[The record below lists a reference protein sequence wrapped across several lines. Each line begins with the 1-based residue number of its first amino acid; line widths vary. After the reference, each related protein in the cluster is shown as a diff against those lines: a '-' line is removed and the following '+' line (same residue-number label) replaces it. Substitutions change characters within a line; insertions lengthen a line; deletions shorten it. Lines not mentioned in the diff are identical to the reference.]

1 MSEFAKYYYALSKI
15 KGLGTDSLKKLIKLF
30 GDPQKAWHSENAP
43 PMSSDK
49 NNIFFNFEAFKKFRE
64 KINLDSEWQRIKNAE
79 VEKNILTI
87 DWHDKDYPKLLKEI
101 EDAPPILFYQG
112 DRKLFS
118 HPLKIAMVGTRL
130 CNHYGETQSKLL
142 AGALSQS
149 GFCVV
154 SGMAQ
159 GVDGI
164 AHQSVLETQGK
175 TMGVLGHGHHFIY
188 PVAHKSLFKQMHEK
202 GLLVSE
208 FAPWIEANT
217 WTFPKRNR
225 LISGLSMGVVIIQ
238 GSAKSGSMITARH
251 ALDQNREV
259 FALPGPIDQ
268 EISEG
273 PNRLIQ
279 QGAKLI
285 QNPNDILEE
294 FKLSYPEANF
304 QEPKPLPL
312 LTTEEKNI
320 LDLMNADPVGI
331 DLLMAKTGLNLGA
344 LSLKLIELEKKSL
357 IQLRPGKYYIK
368 TC

>member
-30 GDPQKAWHSENAP
+30 GDPEKAWHSETAP
-43 PMSSDK
+43 PINTDK

-64 KINLDSEWQRIKNAE
+64 KIDLENEWQRIKNAE

-87 DWHDKDYPKLLKEI
+87 DWHDKDYPKFLKEI
-101 EDAPPILFYQG
+101 DDAPPILFYQG

-118 HPLKIAMVGTRL
+118 HPLKMAMVGTRL
-130 CNHYGETQSKLL
+130 CNHYGESQSKLL
-142 AGALSQS
+142 ASALSQS

-159 GVDGI
+159 GVDGF
-164 AHQSVLETQGK
+164 AHQSVLDVKGK
-175 TMGVLGHGHHFIY
+175 TIGVLGHGHEFIY
-188 PVAHKSLFKQMHEK
+188 PSAHKNLFKQVFEK
-202 GLLVSE
+202 GLLISE

-225 LISGLSMGVVIIQ
+225 LISGISMGVVIIQ

-285 QNPNDILEE
+285 QSANDILEE
-294 FKLSYPEANF
+294 FKLSYPNSNF
-304 QEPKPLPL
+304 AAPKLLPL
-312 LTTEEKNI
+312 LTDEEKTI
-320 LDLMNADPVGI
+320 LELLGSDPIGI
-331 DLLMAKTGLNLGA
+331 DLLMSKTGLNIGA
-344 LSLKLIELEKKSL
+344 LSLKLIELEKKNL

>member
-1 MSEFAKYYYALSKI
+1 
-15 KGLGTDSLKKLIKLF
+15 
-30 GDPQKAWHSENAP
+30 
-43 PMSSDK
+43 
-49 NNIFFNFEAFKKFRE
+49 
-64 KINLDSEWQRIKNAE
+64 
-79 VEKNILTI
+79 
-87 DWHDKDYPKLLKEI
+87 
-101 EDAPPILFYQG
+101 
-112 DRKLFS
+112 
-118 HPLKIAMVGTRL
+118 VGTRL
-130 CNHYGETQSKLL
+130 CNQYGESQSKLL

-149 GFCVV
+149 KFCVV
-154 SGMAQ
+154 SGLAQ
-159 GVDGI
+159 GVDGFV
-164 AHQSVLETQGK
+164 HQSVLDAGGK
-175 TMGVLGHGHHFIY
+175 TIGVLGHGHEFIY
-188 PVAHKSLFKQMHEK
+188 PSTHKRLFKEVFEK

-238 GSAKSGSMITARH
+238 GSPKSGSMITARH

-285 QNPNDILEE
+285 QSPNDILEE
-294 FKLSYPEANF
+294 FKLSYPDSKF
-304 QEPKPLPL
+304 QTPKPLPL
-312 LTTEEKNI
+312 LSTEEKSI
-320 LDLMNADPVGI
+320 LDLLSAEPVGI
-331 DLLMAKTGLNLGA
+331 DLLMSKTGLGVGN
-344 LSLKLIELEKKSL
+344 LSLILIELEKKSL

>member
-15 KGLGTDSLKKLIKLF
+15 KGLNSDSLSKLIKLF
-30 GDPQKAWHSENAP
+30 GDPQKAWHSETAP
-43 PMSSDK
+43 LINTDK
-49 NNIFFNFEAFKKFRE
+49 NNIFFNFGAFKQFRE
-64 KINLDSEWQRIKNAE
+64 KIDLENEWQRIRNAE
-79 VEKNILTI
+79 VEINVQTI
-87 DWHDKDYPKLLKEI
+87 DWHDKDYPMLLKEI
-101 EDAPPILFYQG
+101 DDAPPILFYQG

-130 CNHYGETQSKLL
+130 CNHYGESQSKLL

-159 GVDGI
+159 GVDGF
-164 AHQSVLETQGK
+164 AHQSVLDAQGK
-175 TMGVLGHGHHFIY
+175 TIGVLGHGHEFIY
-188 PVAHKSLFKQMHEK
+188 PSAHKNLFKHVFEK

-208 FAPWIEANT
+208 FAPWVEANT

-294 FKLSYPEANF
+294 FKLSYPHVKIQTPEL
-304 QEPKPLPL
+304 LPL
-312 LTTEEKNI
+312 LTAEEKSI
-320 LDLMNADPVGI
+320 LNLLSGDPVGI
-331 DLLMAKTGLNLGA
+331 DLLMAKTGLNIGA
-344 LSLKLIELEKKSL
+344 LSLRLIELEKKSL